1 LTGAMKLFVRTL
13 VFIFVIGFAASRSP
27 APVIEAPEVTPTP
40 EQKVTPTP
48 RASAEQKAPQEKE
61 PPKAKR
67 KKKEEV
73 ELKPEK
79 TTPPP
84 AKQAKPVSAS
94 PSGGFAG
101 TWKGKMTDGV
111 VWTIVI
117 DPAQSTATAYGPLN
131 VDGGAAQVQG
141 STISWSHLTKHQNN
155 KWSLTLQSGGRRA
168 DVVAY
173 HISGNMYGTFD
184 KTN

>member
-1 LTGAMKLFVRTL
+1 MKVLLRTF
-13 VFIFVIGFAASRSP
+13 VFILVMGFAASRSP
-27 APVIEAPEVTPTP
+27 APVIESPEATSTP
-40 EQKVTPTP
+40 EQKVTATP
-48 RASAEQKAPQEKE
+48 PPSAAQQTPPEKQ
-61 PPKAKR
+61 PSKPKR

-73 ELKPEK
+73 ELNAEK
-79 TTPPP
+79 ATPAP
-84 AKQAKPVSAS
+84 AKPTKVTAAPG
-94 PSGGFAG
+94 GGFAG
-101 TWKGKMTDGV
+101 TWKGKMSDGV

-117 DPAQSTATAYGPLN
+117 DSAQHTATAYGTY

-155 KWSLTLQSGGRRA
+155 KWSLTLQPGGRRA

-173 HISGNMYGTFD
+173 HIYGNLYGTFD